1 MHYDS
6 IEILLKNSPT
16 LRILRSPHATL
27 MITFLYNQF
36 KINNDIALT
45 NSLLV
50 QKLAEYL
57 EDLNYRESAENI
69 EENTDT
75 IEVAKRL
82 IEKWTEENYLR
93 NYIDESAK
101 VVMNVL
107 TKHTERV
114 FLIVELLKDKALV
127 GTESK
132 FKDIFYKLKELI
144 DNTTEDPKKKIEELQ
159 KRKKE
164 IDNEIRKIKQE
175 GAVPIYENY
184 QVQTRFS
191 EVVKLANELMG
202 DFKEVEDNFKDIV
215 RDIYEKQSNKVHS
228 KGKILQYTFDSLN
241 TLKDSDQGK
250 SFYAFWKFLIDD
262 ISQEELKYLVAE
274 VYKILDD
281 RGLEY
286 NDRFLR
292 KMKSMLHA
300 AATKVLDTNNL
311 LADKLSRIIA
321 EKDILDRKQARE
333 TINEIRNLA
342 LQLVDK
348 TPSLDFYIEIEGD
361 AYIDLPMERKLG
373 EEQLI
378 SIFDEQPIAAENIID
393 IDALGKVA
401 NPNSINKKQLLHNVE
416 RLLNEKSPIVLSE
429 VIAEYPISKGLAELL
444 GYISL
449 AQNHNKFLIHL
460 EKTEYLL
467 FDAEKGKYL
476 KAPEVV
482 YHK

>member
-1 MHYDS
+1 MHYEA

-16 LRILRSPHATL
+16 LKILRSRNAAL
-27 MITFLYNQF
+27 MITFFYNQF
-36 KINNDIALT
+36 KISNEIALT

-50 QKLAEYL
+50 QRLAEYL
-57 EDLNYRESAENI
+57 DDLNYKEEEMQDTNMDSI
-69 EENTDT
+69 E
-75 IEVAKRL
+75 IAKRL

-114 FLIVELLKDKALV
+114 FQLVELLKDKTLV

-132 FKDIFYKLKELI
+132 FKDIFNKLKDLI
-144 DNTTEDPKKKIEELQ
+144 DNSTEDPKKKIEELQ
-159 KRKKE
+159 KRKRE
-164 IDNEIRKIKQE
+164 IDAEIKRIKQNGSVE
-175 GAVPIYENY
+175 IYENY
-184 QVQTRFS
+184 QIQTRFAD
-191 EVVKLANELMG
+191 VTKLTNELIG

-215 RDIYEKQSNKVHS
+215 RDIYEKQANKVHS
-228 KGKILQYTFDSLN
+228 KGKILQYTFDSLD
-241 TLKDSDQGK
+241 TLKNSDQGK

-262 ISQEELKYLVAE
+262 ISQEELKFLVAE

-281 RGLEY
+281 RGIEY

-292 KMKSMLHA
+292 KMKSILHA
-300 AATKVLDTNNL
+300 TATKVLDTNNL

-321 EKDILDRKQARE
+321 EKDLLDRKQARE

-348 TPSLDFYIEIEGD
+348 KLSLE
-361 AYIDLPMERKLG
+361 AYMYLELEPEIDLPMERKLG
-373 EEQLI
+373 EVPVI
-378 SIFDEQPIAAENIID
+378 SEFVEQPISADNIID
-393 IDALGKVA
+393 INALEKVA
-401 NPNSINKKQLLHNVE
+401 NPNTINRKQLLHQIE
-416 RLLNEKSPIVLSE
+416 RLLNEKTPVLLSE
-429 VIAEYPISKGLAELL
+429 VITEYPISKGLAEVL

-449 AQNHNKFLIHL
+449 TQGNKKFLINFA
-460 EKTEYLL
+460 KTEYLL
-467 FDAEKGKYL
+467 FDPEKEKYL
-476 KAPEVV
+476 KAPQVV